1 MDVLEVIPM
10 IDVDF
15 PKWLSVLQEKCDLTS
30 QRQVGDHLGVSNAV
44 ISQALK
50 QKYPG
55 DIISLE
61 KKVRGA
67 FMGETV
73 NCPVLGEL
81 DLNKCLKNQGEKMS
95 AVNPL
100 RVQLYRACNGR
111 CENSQIKVEAVL

>member
-1 MDVLEVIPM
+1 MEAIAEIPM
-10 IDVDF
+10 IDISL
-15 PKWLSVLQEKCDLTS
+15 PKWLVVLQEKCDLAS
-30 QRQVGDHLGVSNAV
+30 QRQVADHLGVSNAV

-81 DLNKCLKNQGEKMS
+81 GLNKCLQNQGEKMS
-95 AVNPL
+95 SVNPL
-100 RVQLYRACNGR
+100 RVQLYRACNGP
-111 CENSQIKVEAVL
+111 CENSQKKKEAVL

>member
-1 MDVLEVIPM
+1 METLENIPM
-10 IDVDF
+10 VDISF
-15 PKWLSVLQEKCDLTS
+15 PKWLIVLQEKCTLAS
-30 QRQVGDHLGVSNAV
+30 QRQVAEHLGVSNAV

-55 DIISLE
+55 DISSLE

-81 DLNKCLKNQGEKMS
+81 DLNKCMQHQSEKMS

-100 RVQLYRACNGR
+100 RVQLYRACNGK
-111 CENSQIKVEAVL
+111 CENSQKKKEAVL